1 MNSYQTIANGAYG
14 DAYEIAECCEDPEHN
29 GDTLAEYV
37 ARELS
42 DGEECESIDE
52 AIGRIGTAIDEL
64 EQVQMALIKGEGEGV
79 A

>member
-14 DAYEIAECCEDPEHN
+14 DAYEIAECCEDPHRE
-29 GDTLAEYV
+29 GDTLALYV
-37 ARELS
+37 ASELS

-52 AIGRIGTAIDEL
+52 AIQRMGTAIDDL
-64 EQVQMALIKGEGEGV
+64 EQVQMALIKGKGEGV